1 MTTPELVATANCSRQ
16 ARELAK
22 PEAAPPEFLNT
33 LEERELYYDAILFL
47 AHTMESK
54 PAIEW
59 ACKAIHELQPEGQPI
74 AGQECLTASE
84 AWLKAPADPLRFAA
98 RDIAEKSGLEAPA
111 DCVAMAVYLSGGS
124 VTPPN
129 TPEVD
134 PPPYGAQR
142 LCSGAVLMAA
152 VLNQPE
158 NVVERQR
165 KALAL
170 GRQIAKLPPGPPPPA
185 REEPQ
190 Q

>member
-1 MTTPELVATANCSRQ
+1 VTTPELVQIANCTRQ
-16 ARELAK
+16 ARDLAT
-22 PEAAPPEFLNT
+22 PEAPPPDFLTT

-47 AHTMESK
+47 AHMMESK

-59 ACKAIHELQPEGQPI
+59 ACKTIHALQPAGQPI

-84 AWLKAPADPLRFAA
+84 AWLKAPTDPLRFAA
-98 RDIAEKSGLEAPA
+98 RDMADKSGFEAPA
-111 DCVAMAVYLSGGS
+111 DCAAMAVYLSGGS
-124 VTPPN
+124 VTPPH

-152 VLNQPE
+152 VLNEPE
-158 NVVERQR
+158 HVAQRQR

-170 GRQIAKLPPGPPPPA
+170 GRQIAKLPPGPEPPK
-185 REEPQ
+185 EPPQ
-190 Q
+190 